1 MADLIT
7 VTNVLGPCATN
18 CYTVVNTETREAVIV
33 DPADRADYLI
43 KMWKEQKFHPVAV
56 LLTHGHFDH
65 IGALSRIRKEFPDI
79 KVYAGAE
86 EEDVL
91 KSTALNLSEMFGA
104 AFTEEAD
111 EYVNDGDTIQ
121 ILGRACKCI
130 HVPGHTKGGI
140 CYYFAEDKIVF
151 TGDTLF
157 HYSVGRSDFPTG
169 DAKALEEN
177 IRTKLL
183 TLPEDVVAYPGH
195 EDRTT
200 IGKEKAGNPF
210 F

>member
-1 MADLIT
+1 MGDLIT
-7 VTNVLGPCATN
+7 ITNVLGTCATN
-18 CYTVVNTETREAVIV
+18 CYTVANAKTREAVVI

-43 KMWKEQKFHPVAV
+43 RMWKEQKFHPVAV

-65 IGALSRIRKEFPDI
+65 IGALAQIRRAYPDI
-79 KVYAGAE
+79 RVYAGAQE
-86 EEDVL
+86 EEVL

-104 AFTEEAD
+104 ALTAEAD
-111 EYVNDGDTIQ
+111 VYVEDGDTIE
-121 ILGRACKCI
+121 ILGRECRCI

-140 CYYFAEDKIVF
+140 CYYFAEDKLVF

-169 DAKALEEN
+169 DAKALVDN
-177 IRTKLL
+177 IRAKLL

>member
-1 MADLIT
+1 MAGLIT

-18 CYTVVNTETREAVIV
+18 CYTVVNTETREAAIV

-43 KMWKEQKFHPVAV
+43 KMWKEQNFHPVAV

-65 IGALSRIRKEFPDI
+65 IGALAQVRREFPDI
-79 KVYAGAE
+79 KVYACAE
-86 EEDVL
+86 EKDVL
-91 KSTALNLSEMFGA
+91 TNVNLNLSEMFGA
-104 AFTEEAD
+104 AFTAEAD
-111 EYVNDGDTIQ
+111 VYLNDGDTID
-121 ILGRACKCI
+121 ILGKTCKCI
-130 HVPGHTKGGI
+130 HVPGHTKGGM
-140 CYYFAEDKIVF
+140 CYYFADDKIVF

-169 DAKALEEN
+169 NAKDLEEN
-177 IRTKLL
+177 IREKLFS
-183 TLPEDVVAYPGH
+183 LPEDVVAYPGH

-200 IGKEKAGNPF
+200 IGKEKKGNPF

>member
-7 VTNVLGPCATN
+7 ITNVLGSCATN
-18 CYTVVNTETREAVIV
+18 CYTVADTTTRDAVIV

-43 KMWKEQKFHPVAV
+43 SMWKQQKFHPVAV

-65 IGALSRIRKEFPDI
+65 IGALAQIRKEYPDI
-79 KVYAGAE
+79 KVYAGAQE
-86 EEDVL
+86 EEVL
-91 KSTALNLSEMFGA
+91 KSTELNLSEMFGLPMTA
-104 AFTEEAD
+104 EAD
-111 EYVNDGDTIQ
+111 IYVNDGDTIE
-121 ILGRACKCI
+121 ILGKACKCI

-177 IRTKLL
+177 IRTKLF

-195 EDRTT
+195 DERTT
-200 IGKEKAGNPF
+200 IGKEKTGNPF